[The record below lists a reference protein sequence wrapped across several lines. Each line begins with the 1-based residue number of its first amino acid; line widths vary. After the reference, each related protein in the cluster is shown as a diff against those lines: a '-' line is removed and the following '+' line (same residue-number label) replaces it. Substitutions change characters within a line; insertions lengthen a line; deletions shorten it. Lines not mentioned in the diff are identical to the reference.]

1 MKGHYGEDWLTLYNP
16 TVTPYY
22 AQLDSENTV
31 ISFPYSV
38 SDSHLSVGP
47 LSGLP
52 LNVEI
57 DLQVEALAGY
67 VHRESN
73 SSTTNPLEMFTWVFD
88 GETSGWSST
97 QTITLSWDTV
107 TDETST
113 AAPTNSSQ
121 NPTTSSPPSGESALF
136 GLDLLG
142 ISLLILLGA
151 IVVLLGFMVFYL
163 RKRSSVRFV
172 DKAT

>member
-1 MKGHYGEDWLTLYNP
+1 MG
-16 TVTPYY
+16 
-22 AQLDSENTV
+22 
-31 ISFPYSV
+31 
-38 SDSHLSVGP
+38 
-47 LSGLP
+47 
-52 LNVEI
+52 
-57 DLQVEALAGY
+57 
-67 VHRESN
+67 
-73 SSTTNPLEMFTWVFD
+73 FD

-97 QTITLSWDTV
+97 QTITLSWDAA

-151 IVVLLGFMVFYL
+151 IVVL
-163 RKRSSVRFV
+163 
-172 DKAT
+172 